1 MTKTKKYVRILK
13 APNKASWYADKIGQ
27 VFEVEREG
35 VNYLTRTRP
44 NHLSAIRK
52 EDAELIVTEKRP
64 AKVGE
69 KVLVIDPPELN
80 TYILPYEKAEVVGT
94 FSNSPI
100 ERDYSGVFVRVVL
113 GKLPKYLSDEQYEV
127 IINNEVKNE
136 EADEMENK
144 LLIENAKTVFEKKGD
159 KYFGYKSRL
168 GDIVIGG
175 NYSYAF
181 IVHYAKTNEDVV
193 IIPGDVNAVTTPVCT
208 TEEERLWKPEKTA
221 QERRDEIVEQA
232 KADIANLNYRT
243 FGELRYSYRSIV
255 CNVEFVINK
264 KKRTVVA
271 LLKSVGR
278 GTVESKGIAKAAP
291 DDCFNE
297 HIGKA
302 IALHRALGL
311 EVPDE
316 YLNAPNPTEVRVG
329 DILTISQN
337 GEMFDKIHY
346 KVNSVEASEENLT
359 IIKDELTNDG
369 VGRTASADFSA
380 VKMDYH
386 FNSVSPTKEKIILL
400 KGAFNTFVSEL
411 MIIDD
416 SRTNS

>member
-1 MTKTKKYVRILK
+1 MTKTKKYVRIEK
-13 APNKASWYADKIGQ
+13 SSNPAYWYADRIRD
-27 VFEVEREG
+27 VFEVVGMTDTDYVVFIEDIG
-35 VNYLTRTRP
+35 SSLVL
-44 NHLSAIRK
+44 K
-52 EDAELIVTEKRP
+52 KDAELIVTEKRP
-64 AKVGE
+64 AKKGE
-69 KVLVIDPPELN
+69 KVLVIDPPELD

-113 GKLPKYLSDEQYEV
+113 GKRPEYLSDEQYEV
-127 IINNEVKNE
+127 IVNNEVKNE

-221 QERRDEIVEQA
+221 QEWRDEIVEQA
-232 KADIANLNYRT
+232 KADVERLRTNNRLWRT
-243 FGELRYSYRSIV
+243 FDITF
-255 CNVEFVINK
+255 NVNRES
-264 KKRTVVA
+264 RTVEAVA
-271 LLKSVGR
+271 KKPNSR
-278 GTVESKGIAKAAP
+278 TAFYGTAVCAP
-291 DDCFNE
+291 DDCFNV
-297 HIGKA
+297 HIGEA

-316 YLNAPNPTEVRVG
+316 YLNAPQPTEVRVG
-329 DILTISQN
+329 DVVRIVTFDGRVEEFTVGKLEN
-337 GEMFDKIHY
+337 GKAYD
-346 KVNSVEASEENLT
+346 
-359 IIKDELTNDG
+359 
-369 VGRTASADFSA
+369 AD
-380 VKMDYH
+380 Y
-386 FNSVSPTKEKIILL
+386 P
-400 KGAFNTFVSEL
+400 GAFSYLDAQKRHGLPCTNPK
-411 MIIDD
+411 IIDD
-416 SRTNS
+416 SRTEVVE

>member
-1 MTKTKKYVRILK
+1 MAKTKKYVRIK
-13 APNKASWYADKIGQ
+13 KASGSRYWYTDKIGE
-27 VFEVEREG
+27 VFEVAREDNADYVVYNG
-35 VNYLTRTRP
+35 SIDGCLV
-44 NHLSAIRK
+44 AK

-113 GKLPKYLSDEQYEV
+113 GKLPEYLSDEQYEV

-136 EADEMENK
+136 EADGMENK

-175 NYSYAF
+175 KYSYAF

-193 IIPGDVNAVTTPVCT
+193 IIPGDVNVVTTPVCT
-208 TEEERLWKPEKTA
+208 TEEERLWKPEKSA

-232 KADIANLNYRT
+232 KADVERLRTNNRLWRT
-243 FGELRYSYRSIV
+243 FDIT
-255 CNVEFVINK
+255 FDINRES
-264 KKRTVVA
+264 RTVEAVA
-271 LLKSVGR
+271 KKPNSR
-278 GTVESKGIAKAAP
+278 TAFYGTAICAP
-291 DDCFNE
+291 DDCFNI
-297 HIGKA
+297 HIGEA

-316 YLNAPNPTEVRVG
+316 YLNAPQPTEVRVG
-329 DILTISQN
+329 DVVRIVTSAGRVEEFTVGKLEN
-337 GEMFDKIHY
+337 GKAYDADYPDAFSYLDAQKRY
-346 KVNSVEASEENLT
+346 GLPC
-359 IIKDELTNDG
+359 TNPK
-369 VGRTASADFSA
+369 T
-380 VKMDYH
+380 
-386 FNSVSPTKEKIILL
+386 
-400 KGAFNTFVSEL
+400 
-411 MIIDD
+411 IDD
-416 SRTNS
+416 SRTEVGE

>member
-1 MTKTKKYVRILK
+1 MTKTKKYVWILK

-52 EDAELIVTEKRP
+52 EDAEIIVTEKRP

-69 KVLVIDPPELN
+69 RVLITDKSGNSGEYKN
-80 TYILPYEKAEVVGT
+80 GDILTADLCIGYAITTKEV
-94 FSNSPI
+94 
-100 ERDYSGVFVRVVL
+100 D
-113 GKLPKYLSDEQYEV
+113 LPFIFHSEYEV
-127 IINNEVKNE
+127 IVNNEVKNE
-136 EADEMENK
+136 EAGEMENQ

-175 NYSYAF
+175 TYSYAF
-181 IVHYAKTNEDVV
+181 VVHYAKTNEDVV
-193 IIPGDVNAVTTPVCT
+193 IISGDTNTVTTPVCT
-208 TEEERLWKPEKTA
+208 TQEERLWKPGKTA
-221 QERRDEIVEQA
+221 QKRRDEIVEQA
-232 KADIANLNYRT
+232 KADIENLKRRSPN
-243 FGELRYSYRSIV
+243 GKLSYIRGNLL

-264 KKRTVVA
+264 KKRTIVA
-271 LLKSVGR
+271 LLKSISFGAIC
-278 GTVESKGIAKAAP
+278 GKGIAKAAP

-316 YLNAPNPTEVRVG
+316 YLNVPQPTEVRVG
-329 DILTISQN
+329 DILTFSQN
-337 GEMFDKIHY
+337 DEMFDKIHY
-346 KVNSVEASEENLT
+346 RVDSVEAPEENLT
-359 IIKDELTNDG
+359 IIKDELTNEG

-380 VKMDYH
+380 VKMHYH
-386 FNSVSPTKEKIILL
+386 FNSVSPIKEKITLL
-400 KGAFNTFVSEL
+400 KGVFNTFVSEL

-416 SRTNS
+416 SRTSS

>member
-1 MTKTKKYVRILK
+1 MTKTKKYVRIK
-13 APNKASWYADKIGQ
+13 KSSNPAYWYADRIGE
-27 VFEVEREG
+27 VFEVEGMDDTDYAVFIEDIG
-35 VNYLTRTRP
+35 SSLVL
-44 NHLSAIRK
+44 K
-52 EDAELIVTEKRP
+52 KDAELIVTEKRP
-64 AKVGE
+64 AKKGE

-113 GKLPKYLSDEQYEV
+113 GKRPEYLSDEQYEV

-136 EADEMENK
+136 EADGMKIDLDAMGYDE
-144 LLIENAKTVFEKKGD
+144 LIAHGEAVMRAIRLRSYGE
-159 KYFGYKSRL
+159 GYKQ
-168 GDIVIGG
+168 GKFD
-175 NYSYAF
+175 A
-181 IVHYAKTNEDVV
+181 EMD
-193 IIPGDVNAVTTPVCT
+193 TTYMRPQ
-208 TEEERLWKPEKTA
+208 EKSA

-316 YLNAPNPTEVRVG
+316 YLNAPQPTEVRVG
-329 DILTISQN
+329 DVICTPHGS
-337 GEMFDKIHY
+337 MH
-346 KVNSVEASEENLT
+346 KVNKRHINEISDSYLSRC
-359 IIKDELTNDG
+359 K
-369 VGRTASADFSA
+369 
-380 VKMDYH
+380 
-386 FNSVSPTKEKIILL
+386 
-400 KGAFNTFVSEL
+400 
-411 MIIDD
+411 IIDD
-416 SRTNS
+416 SRTETI

>member
-1 MTKTKKYVRILK
+1 MTKTKKYVRIK
-13 APNKASWYADKIGQ
+13 KSSNPAYWYADRIGE
-27 VFEVEREG
+27 VFEVEGTTDTDYVVFIEDIG
-35 VNYLTRTRP
+35 SSLVL
-44 NHLSAIRK
+44 K
-52 EDAELIVTEKRP
+52 KDAELIVTEKRP

-113 GKLPKYLSDEQYEV
+113 GKLPEYLSDEQYEV

-175 NYSYAF
+175 KYSYAF

-193 IIPGDVNAVTTPVCT
+193 IIPGDVNVVTTPVCT

-232 KADIANLNYRT
+232 KADVERLRTNNRLWRT
-243 FGELRYSYRSIV
+243 FDIT
-255 CNVEFVINK
+255 FDINRES
-264 KKRTVVA
+264 RTVEAVA
-271 LLKSVGR
+271 KKPNSR
-278 GTVESKGIAKAAP
+278 TAFYGTAICAP
-291 DDCFNE
+291 DDCFNI
-297 HIGKA
+297 HIGEA

-316 YLNAPNPTEVRVG
+316 YLNAPQPTEVRVG
-329 DILTISQN
+329 DVVMSIADKSKVYVIVDDEKRLID
-337 GEMFDKIHY
+337 GE
-346 KVNSVEASEENLT
+346 AA
-359 IIKDELTNDG
+359 
-369 VGRTASADFSA
+369 RTSIVAEYG
-380 VKMDYH
+380 K
-386 FNSVSPTKEKIILL
+386 
-400 KGAFNTFVSEL
+400 
-411 MIIDD
+411 IIDD
-416 SRTNS
+416 SRTGVEE

>member
-80 TYILPYEKAEVVGT
+80 TYILPYEKVEVVGT
-94 FSNSPI
+94 FSNSPV

-113 GKLPKYLSDEQYEV
+113 GTRSEYLSDEQYEV
-127 IINNEVKNE
+127 IVNNEVKNE

-208 TEEERLWKPEKTA
+208 TE
-221 QERRDEIVEQA
+221 
-232 KADIANLNYRT
+232 RT
-243 FGELRYSYRSIV
+243 
-255 CNVEFVINK
+255 
-264 KKRTVVA
+264 
-271 LLKSVGR
+271 
-278 GTVESKGIAKAAP
+278 
-291 DDCFNE
+291 
-297 HIGKA
+297 
-302 IALHRALGL
+302 
-311 EVPDE
+311 
-316 YLNAPNPTEVRVG
+316 
-329 DILTISQN
+329 
-337 GEMFDKIHY
+337 
-346 KVNSVEASEENLT
+346 SVEAR
-359 IIKDELTNDG
+359 KD
-369 VGRTASADFSA
+369 RT
-380 VKMDYH
+380 
-386 FNSVSPTKEKIILL
+386 
-400 KGAFNTFVSEL
+400 
-411 MIIDD
+411 
-416 SRTNS
+416 RTPG

>member
-1 MTKTKKYVRILK
+1 MTKTQKYVRILK
-13 APNKASWYADKIGQ
+13 ARYESSWYADKIGE
-27 VFEVEREG
+27 VFELTGETVSFYDVRVPG
-35 VNYLTRTRP
+35 VGRLVNV
-44 NHLSAIRK
+44 

-64 AKVGE
+64 AKVGD
-69 KVLVIDPPELN
+69 KVLILDDFNEPRYMLHDVVPVIGGVDEHGVVVRKSGEWAIYLN
-80 TYILPYEKAEVVGT
+80 
-94 FSNSPI
+94 N
-100 ERDYSGVFVRVVL
+100 
-113 GKLPKYLSDEQYEV
+113 EQYEV
-127 IINNEVKNE
+127 IVNNEVKNE
-136 EADEMENK
+136 EADEMKNK
-144 LLIENAKTVFEKKGD
+144 LLIENAKTVFERKGD

-181 IVHYAKTNEDVV
+181 VVHYAKTNEDVV

-208 TEEERLWKPEKTA
+208 TEEERLWKPEKSA

-232 KADIANLNYRT
+232 RADIANLNYRT

-291 DDCFNE
+291 DDCFNV
-297 HIGKA
+297 HIGEA

-316 YLNAPNPTEVRVG
+316 YLNAPQPTEVRVG
-329 DILTISQN
+329 DVICTPHGS
-337 GEMFDKIHY
+337 MH
-346 KVNSVEASEENLT
+346 KVNKRHINEISDSYLSRC
-359 IIKDELTNDG
+359 K
-369 VGRTASADFSA
+369 
-380 VKMDYH
+380 
-386 FNSVSPTKEKIILL
+386 
-400 KGAFNTFVSEL
+400 
-411 MIIDD
+411 IIDD
-416 SRTNS
+416 SRTEVDG